1 MNTSILN
8 KDMIRFIRDEILD
21 EKINIDKNTCIEDDL
36 GISGIDADRFIL
48 SFSEKFQVD
57 ISDFNIDNY
66 FEPEVSPFFFKKKE
80 RIQLTAGDLENAI
93 RKESSNK

>member
-1 MNTSILN
+1 MNILELN
-8 KDMIRFIRDEILD
+8 KDLVRFIWDEILD

-48 SFSEKFQVD
+48 SFSEKFHVD

-66 FEPEVSPFFFKKKE
+66 FEPEVSLFFLKKKK

-93 RKESSNK
+93 REGKLK